1 MSNAAERNSGHRQMA
16 SISRSRFST
25 GHIPTSN
32 VRRRSL
38 LRSIRAERNP
48 YTKAALRNEIIS
60 IEKEITQLLDRIV
73 DAESATVIGAYERK
87 IDELERQKLVIA
99 EKRAR
104 CGTAIKGYDE
114 SFRTAFEFL
123 SSP

>member
-1 MSNAAERNSGHRQMA
+1 M
-16 SISRSRFST
+16 
-25 GHIPTSN
+25 
-32 VRRRSL
+32 